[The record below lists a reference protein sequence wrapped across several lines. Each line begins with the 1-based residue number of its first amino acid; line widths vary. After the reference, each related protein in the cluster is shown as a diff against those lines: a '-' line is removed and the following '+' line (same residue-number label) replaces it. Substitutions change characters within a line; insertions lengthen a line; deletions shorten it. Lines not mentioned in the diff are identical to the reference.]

1 MKSSHQPLMKTSDSM
16 KEQEL
21 ANCDTLSTRVYIVS

>member
-1 MKSSHQPLMKTSDSM
+1 MKSSHQPLMKISNAM

-21 ANCDTLSTRVYIVS
+21 ANCDTLSTRIYIFS